1 MLIYPPRGFSIFEVL
16 IVIAVIG
23 ISTLFV
29 TISIKSGEQKKV
41 YKEASRF
48 STIVETVADR
58 AAIFRRPLIISL
70 KSNSYNIR
78 ERIHGNW
85 ILLEKGFLGPH
96 ILEKNVR
103 SWSENNEIYVN
114 GMGYMT
120 SGEVLFFW
128 NYENKNDN
136 ITTNVF
142 FDELGRVE
150 IQ

>member
-16 IVIAVIG
+16 IVIAIIG

-58 AAIFRRPLIISL
+58 AAIFRRPMIISL

-103 SWSENNEIYVN
+103 SWSENNEIYIN
-114 GMGYMT
+114 GMGYMI

>member
-29 TISIKSGEQKKV
+29 SISIKSSEQKKV

-58 AAIFRRPLIISL
+58 AAIFRRPMIISL

-96 ILEKNVR
+96 IFEKNVR
-103 SWSENNEIYVN
+103 SRSENNEIYIN

-128 NYENKNDN
+128 DYDNKNDN

>member
-58 AAIFRRPLIISL
+58 AAIFRRPMIISL

-103 SWSENNEIYVN
+103 SWSENNEIYIN
-114 GMGYMT
+114 GMGYMI